1 MISTQREKRPLP
13 LRTKRPAGM
22 LVVMAC
28 VLLLA
33 ACGQNRRTTVGSG
46 FLQKRTF
53 RPGWHLDLAHG
64 ERQPHGTKT
73 SRPKGLTANPGT
85 EVTAA
90 REHVPQPVLDLD
102 PSRPSTDLVA
112 ALETPPAAESLH
124 LAPERIRERSHNAV
138 ADRDPENIMPRKR
151 LDGWAIPA
159 FLLVLAGIASAFLT
173 NSGLLVAVLLVLGIV
188 LAAISLRRMR
198 SDERSGKGFALFA
211 LVAGTMA
218 ALITAMVIVRS
229 GF

>member
-1 MISTQREKRPLP
+1 
-13 LRTKRPAGM
+13 
-22 LVVMAC
+22 
-28 VLLLA
+28 
-33 ACGQNRRTTVGSG
+33 
-46 FLQKRTF
+46 
-53 RPGWHLDLAHG
+53 
-64 ERQPHGTKT
+64 
-73 SRPKGLTANPGT
+73 
-85 EVTAA
+85 
-90 REHVPQPVLDLD
+90 
-102 PSRPSTDLVA
+102 
-112 ALETPPAAESLH
+112 
-124 LAPERIRERSHNAV
+124 
-138 ADRDPENIMPRKR
+138 MPRKR